1 MRKNSIK
8 NTRINGEVQRVL
20 AEIIRGEIKDP
31 RISPWTSVVAVEVA
45 PDLKSCKAWI
55 SVLGDEEARTGTL
68 QGLKSAEGFI
78 KRQLAK
84 IVNLRNTPEITFV
97 MDQSIEY
104 GVNMSRRIDEV
115 MAQSERNDSEQNG
128 ESSLEQNEDSISG
141 QDGLEQEEE

>member
-1 MRKNSIK
+1 MRKNSVK
-8 NTRINGEVQRVL
+8 NTRVNGEVQRVL

-55 SVLGDEEARTGTL
+55 SVLGGEEVRESTL

-78 KRQLAK
+78 KMKLAK
-84 IVNLRNTPEITFV
+84 TINLRNTPDITFV

-104 GVNMSRRIDEV
+104 GVNMSHKIDEV
-115 MAQSERNDSEQNG
+115 IAQDAENAV
-128 ESSLEQNEDSISG
+128 ED
-141 QDGLEQEEE
+141 DAEDANEEENE

>member
-1 MRKNSIK
+1 MRKNSVK

-31 RISPWTSVVAVEVA
+31 RISPWTSVVSVEVA

-55 SVLGDEEARTGTL
+55 SVLGGESVREATL

-84 IVNLRNTPEITFV
+84 TINLRNTPEITFV

-104 GVNMSRRIDEV
+104 GVNMSHKIDEV
-115 MAQSERNDSEQNG
+115 IAMDSENARGNDGTGRDENAG
-128 ESSLEQNEDSISG
+128 ECD
-141 QDGLEQEEE
+141 DEE

>member
-20 AEIIRGEIKDP
+20 AEIIRGDIKDP

-55 SVLGDEEARTGTL
+55 SVLGDDEARQNTL
-68 QGLKSAEGFI
+68 QGLKSAEGYI
-78 KRQLAK
+78 KRQLAR
-84 IVNLRNTPEITFV
+84 IINLRNTPDITFV
-97 MDQSIEY
+97 ADQSIEY

-115 MAQSERNDSEQNG
+115 IALDEERGGAATESKDEPDSRV
-128 ESSLEQNEDSISG
+128 
-141 QDGLEQEEE
+141 